1 MWNKTFGKI
10 HSIRMQNKM
19 SGKASVTMID
29 GCFKSGPE
37 QRFGLFTGSTVV
49 RVEHY
54 WPCGLP
60 PGLFRR
66 DNGFYRVRPT

>member
-60 PGLFRR
+60 PGLF
-66 DNGFYRVRPT
+66 